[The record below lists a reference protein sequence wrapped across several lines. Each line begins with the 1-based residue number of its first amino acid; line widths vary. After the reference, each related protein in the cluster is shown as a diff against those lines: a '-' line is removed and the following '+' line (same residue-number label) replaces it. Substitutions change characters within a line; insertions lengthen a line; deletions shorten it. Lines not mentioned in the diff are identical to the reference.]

1 MALGVDLFRLN
12 ADGAVIW
19 HRMCRGWKGRDLQ
32 DILATHLKPADPDPS
47 WECTLTSDEA
57 REFADRFEPADFRS
71 RFSDDPDLTELL
83 HTSETERVRLQIE
96 EWGYG

>member
-1 MALGVDLFRLN
+1 MAFGVDLFGLN

-19 HRMCRGWKGRDLQ
+19 HRMCRAWEGRDLQ
-32 DILATHLKPADPDPS
+32 DILAARLKPADPDPS

-57 REFADRFEPADFRS
+57 KVFADRFEPADFRS
-71 RFSDDPDLTELL
+71 RFPDDPDLTELL
-83 HTSETERVRLQIE
+83 QTPETEGIRLRIE